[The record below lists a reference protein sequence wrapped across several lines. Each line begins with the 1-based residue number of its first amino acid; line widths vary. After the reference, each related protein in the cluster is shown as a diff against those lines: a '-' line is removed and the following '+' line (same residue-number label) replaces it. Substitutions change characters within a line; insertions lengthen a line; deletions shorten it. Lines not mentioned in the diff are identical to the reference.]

1 MMPWMPP
8 DTITTEIVERIRT
21 MKRMIRRLNE
31 SMTDVATD
39 AVWLKTEVNQSQM
52 EADAIRTDERTIPM
66 ATANP
71 RLNNNRCVAIAE
83 VTARRGGT
91 ILYQTRALVPSRRCP
106 PYAARA
112 QMARNASPASR
123 ISFFL
128 FKHKLLNRF
137 QFWCISSEV
146 ARKNR
151 IETIE
156 DQHQDEKG
164 KQYIWV
170 LQKSLLYWKSDYGA
184 AQGASSTYSHA

>member
-1 MMPWMPP
+1 MPWIPP

-66 ATANP
+66 ATASP
-71 RLNNNRCVAIAE
+71 RLNKSRCVTIAE

-91 ILYQTRALVPSRRCP
+91 MLYQTSALEPSRSCLP
-106 PYAARA
+106 DAARVH
-112 QMARNASPASR
+112 MARNASPASR

-128 FKHKLLNRF
+128 SNIG
-137 QFWCISSEV
+137 CY
-146 ARKNR
+146 A
-151 IETIE
+151 
-156 DQHQDEKG
+156 
-164 KQYIWV
+164 
-170 LQKSLLYWKSDYGA
+170 SLGVSVYLTG
-184 AQGASSTYSHA
+184 HVR